1 MNSTTKL
8 SADEVGILLSSATQ
22 APSMHNTQPWRF
34 EVEGSVV
41 DVLLDEEREL
51 PAEDASGRLVRIG
64 LGAAAFNIRVA
75 AGMLGHEA
83 TFALRPDPA
92 RPELVARIFLADRQ
106 VPIPEFSRLYGELR
120 RRHTYRG
127 PMLAHEVSPRVL
139 DLLDGAV
146 HAERAG
152 LHRLESGQ
160 LSALGD
166 ILRAADDLDLHAEDR
181 LHERLHWIGGDRTGD
196 GIPENSLGPL
206 PARSG
211 VVRDLSAGFDDPHR
225 SQAVFEQRPLVVV
238 LSTADEDERAWLR
251 AGQALQ
257 RMLLVATSY
266 DLAASFLN
274 QPLEYADLRPK
285 IRDLI
290 GGRAWPQMIIR
301 LGYPAHD
308 SGRTPRRE
316 WHDSLDRWF

>member
-1 MNSTTKL
+1 MQSTKKL
-8 SADEVGILLSSATQ
+8 SGDEVGILLSSAGQ

-34 EVEGSVV
+34 EIDGSVV
-41 DVLLDEEREL
+41 DVLLDEDRAL

-92 RPELVARIFLADRQ
+92 RPDLVARIFLAERKA
-106 VPIPEFSRLYGELR
+106 PIPEFSRLYGELR

-127 PMLAHEVSPRVL
+127 PMLAHDVSTRVL
-139 DLLDGAV
+139 DLLAEAV
-146 HAERAG
+146 RSERAG
-152 LHRLESGQ
+152 LHWLESAEMST
-160 LSALGD
+160 LDEL
-166 ILRAADDLDLHAEDR
+166 LRAADELDLHDEDR
-181 LHERLHWIGGDRTGD
+181 LHERLRWIGGDRTGD
-196 GIPENSLGPL
+196 GVPESALGPL
-206 PARSG
+206 PARQG

-225 SQAVFEQRPLVVV
+225 SQAVFEQRPLVGV

-257 RMLLVATSY
+257 RMLLTATTY

-274 QPLEYADLRPK
+274 QPLEYAELRLK
-285 IRDLI
+285 VRELI

-301 LGYPAHD
+301 LGYPAQE

-316 WHDSLDRWF
+316 WRDSLEHWF

>member
-1 MNSTTKL
+1 MQSTKKL
-8 SADEVGILLSSATQ
+8 SEDEVGILLSSAVH

-34 EVEGSVV
+34 EIHGPVV

-64 LGAAAFNIRVA
+64 LGAAAFNLRVA

-92 RPELVARIFLADRQ
+92 RPDLVARIFLAERQ
-106 VPIPEFSRLYGELR
+106 LPIPEFSRLYGELR

-139 DLLDGAV
+139 HLLDEAV

-152 LHRLESGQ
+152 LHWLESVQ
-160 LSALGD
+160 LSALGEL
-166 ILRAADDLDLHAEDR
+166 LRTADDLDLHDEDR
-181 LHERLHWIGGDRTGD
+181 LHERLHWIGGDRSGD
-196 GIPENSLGPL
+196 GIPENALGPQ
-206 PARSG
+206 PVRPG

-225 SQAVFEQRPLVVV
+225 SQAVFEQRPLIVV

-251 AGQALQ
+251 AGQGLQ
-257 RMLLVATSY
+257 RMLLTATTY

-274 QPLEYADLRPK
+274 QPLERADLRLK

-301 LGYPAHD
+301 LGYPAQD
-308 SGRTPRRE
+308 SGRSPRRE
-316 WHDSLDRWF
+316 WRDSLDHWF